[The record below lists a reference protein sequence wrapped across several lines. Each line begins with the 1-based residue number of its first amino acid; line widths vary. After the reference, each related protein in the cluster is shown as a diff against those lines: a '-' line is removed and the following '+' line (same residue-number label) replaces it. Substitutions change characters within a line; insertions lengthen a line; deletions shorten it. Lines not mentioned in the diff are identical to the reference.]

1 MHYEKYKSV
10 SVAGLMM
17 HCQRGINS
25 PDTHHHSNET
35 IDSSR
40 THLNYDLKCRDG
52 SISAYDYYKK
62 NFGDLADEIKRDTG
76 KSVRKDAVALCSWV
90 VTAPQTLPPEKYEDF
105 FRGCYGFFA
114 ARYGD
119 ENIVAGAVHMD
130 ETTPH
135 IHIAFIPAV
144 ERDGRR
150 RLCAKDLETPKS
162 LARAHTELQAHLTD
176 MLGCTV
182 ELLTGETAAKG
193 NRTVAELK
201 MDAVRRESAALD
213 AERERLQQHMEKY
226 KGSVQELKQL
236 HKMTSEEHPLLGDD
250 YVRMPPSAYRRLWT
264 LAQVGLEREAECE
277 RLTAENSAL
286 REQTRTA
293 EREVETRF
301 RKALAAA
308 DERVGAERKNVDA
321 LRGELGELQQLQHVL
336 DFYPDELARMYAET
350 ATARAM
356 ERAYDTWR
364 DDESESRGRDRDTCI
379 PFHDSRLPRDVF
391 FQMYLAECRAQSFE
405 PRTDIAEQAAF
416 PTSAAIAAVAA
427 RLVQHRVA
435 FAKGDIDSAA
445 SRAAQQT
452 AREMG
457 AVLSYIGVSEKN
469 HARACRACAEEMDR
483 QGMGKAP
490 REISSVGA
498 TVDFAEAAK
507 SADADIQ
514 AAREVIPQLSIP
526 LEGGGIYE
534 KLRYITDPETR
545 RQLLAKLER
554 DREL

>member
-150 RLCAKDLETPKS
+150 RLCAKNLETPKS
-162 LARAHTELQAHLTD
+162 LARAHTELQGYLTERLD
-176 MLGCTV
+176 CTV
-182 ELLTGETAAKG
+182 EILTGETAAKG
-193 NRTVAELK
+193 NKAVAELK
-201 MDAVRRESAALD
+201 VDAVRRDISALD
-213 AERERLQQHMEKY
+213 AERKKMQAHMEKY
-226 KGSVQELKQL
+226 KGKAEELTQISHL
-236 HKMTSEEHPLLGDD
+236 AHEEHPMFGED
-250 YVRMPPSAYRRLWT
+250 YVRLPPHAYRRLRT
-264 LAQVGLEREAECE
+264 LARIGVEREAECE
-277 RLTAENSAL
+277 SLTEENERL
-286 REQTRTA
+286 REQARTA
-293 EREVETRF
+293 EQEVESRFRSALADADRRASDAKRASDELREELREVS
-301 RKALAAA
+301 
-308 DERVGAERKNVDA
+308 
-321 LRGELGELQQLQHVL
+321 HVL
-336 DFYPDELARMYAET
+336 DFYPDEVARMYAET
-350 ATARAM
+350 ETLRDM
-356 ERAYDTWR
+356 EIAYETWT
-364 DDESESRGRDRDTCI
+364 DESQWRDTCLA
-379 PFHDSRLPRDVF
+379 FHDSRMPRDSF
-391 FQMYLAECRAQSFE
+391 FQAYLGECRARGVE
-405 PRTDIAEQAAF
+405 PRTDIAEQAALS
-416 PTSAAIAAVAA
+416 TSAALAAVTA
-427 RLVQHRVA
+427 RLVQHRA
-435 FAKGDIDSAA
+435 EYAKRERDVRDETA
-445 SRAAQQT
+445 SRAARQT

-457 AVLSYIGVSEKN
+457 AVLSYIGVPARL
-469 HARACRACAEEMDR
+469 HAAACRACGAELDR
-483 QGMGKAP
+483 QGRGEVP
-490 REISSVGA
+490 EPIPNIGA
-498 TVDFAEAAK
+498 AVDFGEAAK
-507 SADADIQ
+507 TADADIA
-514 AAREVIPQLSIP
+514 AAREVVPPAVAAS
-526 LEGGGIYE
+526 LEGEGGSLYE
-534 KLRYITDPETR
+534 MLRDSLVSAAKKAE
-545 RQLLAKLER
+545 LAMRLGWR
-554 DREL
+554 DI